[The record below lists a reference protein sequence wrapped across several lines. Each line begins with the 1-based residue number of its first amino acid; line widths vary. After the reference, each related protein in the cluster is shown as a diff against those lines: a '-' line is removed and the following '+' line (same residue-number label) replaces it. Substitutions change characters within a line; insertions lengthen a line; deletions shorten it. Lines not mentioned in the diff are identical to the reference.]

1 MGDAGGKFDD
11 LDTAGDLA
19 VRVGK
24 DLAVVFR
31 NDPGEV
37 VVLARQELKELEED
51 ARAAQRWGR
60 GPAGKRLGGGL
71 HGGIDL
77 GAAGEGDPTHL
88 RAGRGIAHVAAA
100 HAIAGAAL
108 PTPAVAG

>member
-37 VVLARQELKELEED
+37 VVVARQELKELEED

-77 GAAGEGDPTHL
+77 GAGGEGDPAHL
-88 RAGRGIAHVAAA
+88 LAGRGIEQGAPAAA
-100 HAIAGAAL
+100 LAGAAL
-108 PTPAVAG
+108 AVEILGG